1 MTTITLIRQLR
12 NWLNGTLVLT
22 RLIRKT
28 NPAEITEADAA
39 SAKSS
44 IQQPKASTTAQAKS
58 GHLVQAAA
66 ATHHQLAYANA
77 LRQYHQAL
85 QNTYTP
91 VYQGLLHE
99 LPDRFASYKEKIM
112 PKLQEDGYL
121 YFRAGSSNEYQM
133 HEEWCHEHCDAP
145 TLPHCDVWQFDAQY
159 PRAFKNETDA
169 TMFALTFDTIG
180 IDTNK

>member
-1 MTTITLIRQLR
+1 MTTITLIKQLK
-12 NWLNGTLVLT
+12 NWLNGKLVPG
-22 RLIRKT
+22 RLLRKT
-28 NPAEITEADAA
+28 NPLEITEADAPSANSAIA
-39 SAKSS
+39 SA
-44 IQQPKASTTAQAKS
+44 TAQAKS

-91 VYQGLLHE
+91 GYQGLLHE

-112 PKLQEDGYL
+112 SKLQEQGYL
-121 YFRAGSSNEYQM
+121 YFRAASSNEYQM
-133 HEEWCHEHCDAP
+133 HEEWCHEHCDSP

-169 TMFALTFDTIG
+169 TMFALTFDTTK
-180 IDTNK
+180 IDVNK